1 MIRIEGKAFAG
12 IVAGLTMGAA
22 VVLTPAAWA
31 PVACAQG
38 TVKIGAIFPLSGNA
52 ANVGKALK
60 AGVELMTDI
69 VNAAHPELTG
79 IPLAATAGL
88 PNLKGAKIE
97 PIFSDHQGNPSVGAS
112 ETVRLITQ
120 EKVVAMMGV
129 YHSSVA
135 MSATAEAERQ
145 GIPFVIGD
153 SVAMPIT
160 QRGFQWTFRVTP
172 NAKDLAAMY
181 SAFLKDVQKMRKVST
196 VALVNENTD
205 YGTSVAKLVGDAIKE
220 GGFNV
225 VAQIPYTANTTDVQ
239 AQVLDLKGKNPD
251 VVIFISYTND
261 AILYMKT
268 LHNLDYRPPIVI
280 GDDAGFSDPSF
291 SPTVGSLAQG
301 AFNRSTFKVGAPGSV
316 TAKLNAMFKAKTGN
330 DIDDPTARTM
340 EAFLV
345 LCEAINRA
353 GSTEPSAIQKAL
365 RETDDGPAQVI
376 LGYKGVKF
384 DSTGQNILAY
394 SYVTQLKGDKYYAV
408 WPHAVAESP
417 LVPSFKGW

>member
-1 MIRIEGKAFAG
+1 MIRIDAKAIAR
-12 IVAGLTMGAA
+12 IVAGLTLGAT

-31 PVACAQG
+31 QE
-38 TVKIGAIFPLSGNA
+38 TVKIGALFPLSGNS
-52 ANVGKALK
+52 ANTGQNLK
-60 AGVELMTDI
+60 AGVELIAEI
-69 VNAAHPELTG
+69 VNTAHPELAG
-79 IPLAATAGL
+79 MPLAATAGL
-88 PNLKGAKIE
+88 PNLKGAKVV
-97 PIFSDHQGNPSVGAS
+97 PIFADHQGNPSVGAS

-120 EKVVAMMGV
+120 EKVVALEGV
-129 YHSSVA
+129 YHSAVA

-172 NAKDLAAMY
+172 NAKDLADMY

-205 YGTSVAKLVGDAIKE
+205 YGTSVAKLVGDAIKA
-220 GGFNV
+220 GGFDL

-239 AQVLDLKGKNPD
+239 AQVLQLKSLNPD

-261 AILYMKT
+261 SILYLKS

-291 SPTVGSLAQG
+291 IPAVGNIAQG
-301 AFNRSTFKVGAPGSV
+301 AFNRSTFKVGKPGSV
-316 TAKLNAMFKAKTGN
+316 TARLNAMFKAKTGN

-353 GSTEPSAIQKAL
+353 GSTEPAAIQKAL
-365 RETDDGPAQVI
+365 RETNDGPKQII

-394 SYVTQLKGDKYYAV
+394 SYVVQLKGDKYYAV
-408 WPHAVAESP
+408 WPHAMAESP
-417 LVPSFKGW
+417 MVPSFKGW